1 MAARIQS
8 EIDQFRQTGGND
20 QVYSDFVHNFLPHP
34 NTGQV
39 TRKVNVDAVKMS
51 LRNIILTNKYERL
64 RNPRFGGNIRRYLFE
79 QFGESTKSE
88 MSLRIRNMIE
98 RYEPRAQISEIF
110 IVENEDMNAINI
122 SILFYVAS
130 NETQQQLD
138 LTLYR
143 VG

>member
-8 EIDQFRQTGGND
+8 EIDQFRQVGGSD
-20 QVYSDFVHNFLPHP
+20 QVYSDFVHNFIPHP
-34 NTGQV
+34 NTGQL

-79 QFGESTKSE
+79 QFGESTRSE

-98 RYEPRAQISEIF
+98 NYEPRAQISEIF
-110 IVENEDMNAINI
+110 IVENEDMNSINI
-122 SILFYVAS
+122 SILFYVSS
-130 NETQQQLD
+130 NESQQQLD